1 MVRDQGDTVASG
13 DAIAFLDGERCDRS
27 PDPGPGKQFM
37 DRLDGGDHSL
47 LIINHPQAY
56 GLLCRET
63 HVQAGV
69 QHGNN
74 SSYGHNGDGGRN
86 AGHGLAPDRSMVLTY
101 ILALSKLAS
110 MDIKVMQT
118 NACAAAAFL
127 KILANDWRLMIL
139 CELLKGERSVGELEE
154 IVSLSQS
161 ALSQH
166 LARLRRSHL
175 VKTRRKS
182 QTIYYSIADP
192 GVTKV
197 IGALY
202 DLYCGPT
209 NGR

>member
-1 MVRDQGDTVASG
+1 
-13 DAIAFLDGERCDRS
+13 
-27 PDPGPGKQFM
+27 
-37 DRLDGGDHSL
+37 
-47 LIINHPQAY
+47 
-56 GLLCRET
+56 
-63 HVQAGV
+63 
-69 QHGNN
+69 
-74 SSYGHNGDGGRN
+74 
-86 AGHGLAPDRSMVLTY
+86 
-101 ILALSKLAS
+101 
-110 MDIKVMQT
+110 MQT

-154 IVSLSQS
+154 IVNLSQS

-175 VKTRRKS
+175 VKTRRES

-192 GVTKV
+192 GVKKV

-209 NGR
+209 NGREFERKRK